1 MNQNRGGRVHFV
13 GIGGTGLSAIAR
25 VLVERG
31 WEVSGSDR
39 QASPRTAML
48 ERLGVAV
55 TIGHAPEA
63 ARRAEVVVRSSA
75 VPDDDADVRAA
86 RQAGVPVLKRREF
99 LPRLTAGYRV
109 LAVAGSH
116 GKTTTTAMLAWVLTA
131 LGHDP
136 TFIIGSEARNLET
149 NAHAGRDDF
158 FVIEADEYDHMFL
171 GLTPYAAVVT
181 NIEHDHPDMF
191 PTAEDFYAA
200 FRRFA
205 RQVREDGFLLACAD
219 HAGSRRLAAEH
230 RGAVWT
236 YGLEAPDADYRAAEV
251 RLNAGGGYD
260 FVFLPPQGEQVP
272 VALAVP
278 GRHNVANALAVLAVV
293 HRLGLE
299 VAAAA
304 QALAG
309 FRSTGRRF
317 EVVGEGGGVV
327 FVDDYAHHPT
337 EIRAT
342 LAAAR
347 ERFPGHAV
355 WAVWQPHTYS
365 RTLALL
371 PRFATA
377 FDDADA
383 VVVTDVFAAREA
395 PPEGFDPRGVAAAL
409 RHPQVHFAATLE
421 AAAEIL
427 LTQVQPPAVVVVLS
441 AGDAPAVTRWALEGW
456 QKR

>member
-1 MNQNRGGRVHFV
+1 MKIYILGICGTFMAGIAMLAREMGHEVLGSDAAVYPPMSDQLAAAGIELRDGYSADNLDLDADLYIIGNALSRGNEQVE
-13 GIGGTGLSAIAR
+13 IIL
-25 VLVERG
+25 ERG
-31 WEVSGSDR
+31 LDYISGPQWLSEHLLR
-39 QASPRTAML
+39 
-48 ERLGVAV
+48 ERW
-55 TIGHAPEA
+55 
-63 ARRAEVVVRSSA
+63 
-75 VPDDDADVRAA
+75 
-86 RQAGVPVLKRREF
+86 
-99 LPRLTAGYRV
+99 V
-109 LAVAGSH
+109 LAVAGTH
-116 GKTTTTAMLAWVLTA
+116 GKTTTASLLAWILEQAGLQPGFLIGGLTRNFGISA
-131 LGHDP
+131 RLGAAP
-136 TFIIGSEARNLET
+136 
-149 NAHAGRDDF
+149 F

-171 GLTPYAAVVT
+171 GLTPYAAIVT

-191 PTAEDFYAA
+191 PTAEDFYEA

-219 HAGSRRLAAEH
+219 HAGSRRLAADHE
-230 RGAVWT
+230 GTALT
-236 YGLEAPDADYRAAEV
+236 YGLQSDDADYQAVDV
-251 RLNAGGGYD
+251 RLNARGGYD
-260 FVFLPPQGEQVP
+260 FAFLPTAGAPVP
-272 VALAVP
+272 VSLAVP

-293 HRLGLE
+293 HRLGLD
-299 VAAAA
+299 VPAAVK
-304 QALAG
+304 ALAG

-317 EVVGEGGGVV
+317 EVVGEAGGVV

-365 RTLALL
+365 RTLTLL
-371 PRFATA
+371 PQFAGA

-395 PPEGFDPRGVAAAL
+395 PPEGFDPREVAAAL
-409 RHPQVHFAATLE
+409 QHPQVHFAATLE
-421 AAAEIL
+421 AAAEVL